1 MALLSISRAEEKIK
15 KGNVIAMSGAPKG
28 RAKKQSAKRRLPEE
42 GLIMRIASLRNVRN
56 DGDLGSWRKVC
67 VGPS

>member
-28 RAKKQSAKRRLPEE
+28 RAKKQSAKRGLPEE
-42 GLIMRIASLRNVRN
+42 GLIMRIAPQSGMLKTHFTEKR
-56 DGDLGSWRKVC
+56 SQ
-67 VGPS
+67 

>member
-1 MALLSISRAEEKIK
+1 
-15 KGNVIAMSGAPKG
+15 MSGAPKG
-28 RAKKQSAKRRLPEE
+28 RAKKQSAKRGLPEE
-42 GLIMRIASLRNVRN
+42 GLIMRIVSLRNVRN